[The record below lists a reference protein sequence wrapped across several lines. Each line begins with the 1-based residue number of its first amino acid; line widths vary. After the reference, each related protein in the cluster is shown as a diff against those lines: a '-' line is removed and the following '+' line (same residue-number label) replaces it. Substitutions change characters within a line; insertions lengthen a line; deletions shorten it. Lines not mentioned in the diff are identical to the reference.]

1 MHERVPGTIA
11 GKLKK
16 KLSTVSVQTIKR
28 KLDLNIDQLF
38 VIIKTDHSESQE
50 DYQNSR
56 KVGRNQLTSEN
67 KQLVFES
74 QIG

>member
-1 MHERVPGTIA
+1 MHERLPGTIA
-11 GKLKK
+11 C
-16 KLSTVSVQTIKR
+16 LSTVSEKQ

-38 VIIKTDHSESQE
+38 AIIKTDHSESPE

-67 KQLVFES
+67 KQLGFES

>member
-1 MHERVPGTIA
+1 MY
-11 GKLKK
+11 KQKK
-16 KLSTVSVQTIKR
+16 KKKKKKKKR

-38 VIIKTDHSESQE
+38 EIIKTDHSESQE

-67 KQLVFES
+67 TQLILS
-74 QIG
+74 QR

>member
-1 MHERVPGTIA
+1 M
-11 GKLKK
+11 
-16 KLSTVSVQTIKR
+16 QTIKQ
-28 KLDLNIDQLF
+28 KLDQNIDQLF
-38 VIIKTDHSESQE
+38 VIIEAYHSESPE